1 MHILNIASGSSG
13 NCTYVG
19 NGNAHYLVD
28 CGISC
33 KKIIAGLKK
42 INLTLDDIT
51 AILISHEHVD
61 HIKGLGVV
69 LRKKS
74 IPVLATKGTID
85 AMLYSGSLGKVNDK
99 LFMPIETDCNYSM
112 DPYSDDPDEAGYI
125 RFIPISHDAKD
136 PVCFVFGTKTAKAVI
151 ATDLGIYDKRL
162 VKCLKNSDYYLI
174 ESNHDVRM
182 LEANPRY
189 NYHLKRRILG
199 EGGHLSNEQAGEF
212 MIELTD
218 NGKFMPKHIVL
229 GHLSKDNNIPEA
241 ALQSMKNILSA
252 AKIDISG
259 VNIFTALR
267 DEPSEDVYI

>member
-1 MHILNIASGSSG
+1 
-13 NCTYVG
+13 
-19 NGNAHYLVD
+19 
-28 CGISC
+28 
-33 KKIIAGLKK
+33 
-42 INLTLDDIT
+42 
-51 AILISHEHVD
+51 
-61 HIKGLGVV
+61 
-69 LRKKS
+69 
-74 IPVLATKGTID
+74 
-85 AMLYSGSLGKVNDK
+85 MLYSGSLGKVNDK

-112 DPYSDDPDEAGYI
+112 DPYSDNPDDAGYI
-125 RFIPISHDAKD
+125 RFIPISHDAKE
-136 PVCFVFGTKTAKAVI
+136 PVCSVFGTKTSKAVI
-151 ATDLGIYDKRL
+151 ATDLGVYDKRL

-189 NYHLKRRILG
+189 NYNLKRRILG

-218 NGKFMPKHIVL
+218 NGKFLPKHIVL

-241 ALQSMKNILSA
+241 ALQSMKNILNA